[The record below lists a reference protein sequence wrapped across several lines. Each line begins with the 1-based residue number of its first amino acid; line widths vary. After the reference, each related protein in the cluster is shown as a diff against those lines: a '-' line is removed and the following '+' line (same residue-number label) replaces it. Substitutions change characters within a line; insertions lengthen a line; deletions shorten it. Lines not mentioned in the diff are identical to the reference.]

1 MEQGELL
8 TENVKEY
15 DLIVVG
21 GGAAGL
27 MAAGTAASKGLKVV
41 LLEKMEKPARKI
53 RITGKGRCNLT
64 NIKPEEEFL
73 EKVQTNRDFFRP
85 AYEAFN
91 NRALVRFFERRGV
104 RLETERGGR
113 VFPKSGK
120 AWDIADALVDW
131 CRDEEVDLICHATVT
146 RLLLLGDRIR
156 GVEYRTKRGFL
167 RRLEAPAVVLC
178 TGGASYPATGST
190 GDGYALAHA
199 VGHAIEP
206 IRPSLVPLE
215 TSLPD
220 RAALEG
226 LQLRNVRVALL
237 VDGERVTNEFGEM
250 AFSSRG
256 VEGAVVLRM
265 SRRAVDAL
273 IEGHKVELSLD
284 LKPALDA
291 ETVRERIARE
301 RAALPAGGVVS
312 DLLRKLMPR
321 EMMPPVARMIG
332 THPKR
337 LLSSFTPTQ
346 EEELI
351 RVLKDFRIPISDYR
365 PFTEAIITAGGISVG
380 EVNPRTL
387 ESLRIRGL
395 YFAGEVLDLD
405 ANTGGYN
412 LQIAFSTGRLAG
424 LLRHEA

>member
-1 MEQGELL
+1 ML

-27 MAAGTAASKGLKVV
+27 MAAGTAASNGLKVV

-85 AYEAFN
+85 AYEAFD
-91 NRALVRFFERRGV
+91 NRALVRFFERKGV

-120 AWDIADALVDW
+120 AWDIVF
-131 CRDEEVDLICHATVT
+131 
-146 RLLLLGDRIR
+146 GDRVR

-167 RRLEAPAVVLC
+167 RKIEAPAVVLC

-199 VGHAIEP
+199 AGHGIEP
-206 IRPSLVPLE
+206 VRPSLVPLE

-220 RAALEG
+220 RTALEG

-237 VDGERVTNEFGEM
+237 VDGERVTDEFGEM

-265 SRRAVDAL
+265 SRQAVDAL

-301 RAALPAGGVVS
+301 KAALPAGGVMS

-321 EMMPPVARMIG
+321 EMMIPVARMVG

-337 LLSSFTPTQ
+337 LLSSFTPAQ

-351 RVLKDFRIPISDYR
+351 RVLKDFRIPVSDYR
-365 PFTEAIITAGGISVG
+365 PFTEAIVTAGGVSVE
-380 EVNPRTL
+380 EVNPRTM
-387 ESLRIRGL
+387 ESQRIRGL

-424 LLRHEA
+424 MMRHEA

>member
-178 TGGASYPATGST
+178 TGGAS
-190 GDGYALAHA
+190 
-199 VGHAIEP
+199 
-206 IRPSLVPLE
+206 
-215 TSLPD
+215 
-220 RAALEG
+220 
-226 LQLRNVRVALL
+226 
-237 VDGERVTNEFGEM
+237 
-250 AFSSRG
+250 
-256 VEGAVVLRM
+256 
-265 SRRAVDAL
+265 
-273 IEGHKVELSLD
+273 
-284 LKPALDA
+284 
-291 ETVRERIARE
+291 
-301 RAALPAGGVVS
+301 
-312 DLLRKLMPR
+312 
-321 EMMPPVARMIG
+321 
-332 THPKR
+332 
-337 LLSSFTPTQ
+337 
-346 EEELI
+346 
-351 RVLKDFRIPISDYR
+351 
-365 PFTEAIITAGGISVG
+365 
-380 EVNPRTL
+380 
-387 ESLRIRGL
+387 
-395 YFAGEVLDLD
+395 
-405 ANTGGYN
+405 
-412 LQIAFSTGRLAG
+412 
-424 LLRHEA
+424 

>member
-1 MEQGELL
+1 MQ

-73 EKVQTNRDFFRP
+73 AKVQTNRDFFRS
-85 AYEAFN
+85 AYEAFD
-91 NRALVRFFERRGV
+91 NRALVRFFERKGV

-120 AWDIADALVDW
+120 AWDIADALVEW
-131 CRDEEVDLICHATVT
+131 CRDGEVEMLCHATVT

-167 RRLEAPAVVLC
+167 RRIEAPAVVLC

-199 VGHAIEP
+199 VGHGIEP

-237 VDGERVTNEFGEM
+237 VDGERVTDEFGEM

-265 SRRAVDAL
+265 SRQAVDAL
-273 IEGHKVELSLD
+273 IEGHRVELLLD

-301 RAALPAGGVVS
+301 RAALPTGGVVS

-321 EMMPPVARMIG
+321 EMMTPVTRLIG

-337 LLSSFTPTQ
+337 LLSTFNATQ
-346 EEELI
+346 EEALI

-365 PFTEAIITAGGISVG
+365 PFTEAIVTAGGVSVE
-380 EVNPRTL
+380 EVNPHTL
-387 ESLRIRGL
+387 ESRRIRGL

-424 LLRHEA
+424 LLRHEE

>member
-1 MEQGELL
+1 MQ

-73 EKVQTNRDFFRP
+73 AKVQTNRDFFRS
-85 AYEAFN
+85 AYEAFD
-91 NRALVRFFERRGV
+91 NRALVRFFERKGV

-120 AWDIADALVDW
+120 AWDIADALVEW
-131 CRDEEVDLICHATVT
+131 CRDGEVEMLCHATVT

-167 RRLEAPAVVLC
+167 RRIEAPAVVLC

-199 VGHAIEP
+199 VGHGIEP

-237 VDGERVTNEFGEM
+237 VDGERVTDEFGEM

-265 SRRAVDAL
+265 SRQAVDAL
-273 IEGHKVELSLD
+273 IEGHRMELSLD

-301 RAALPAGGVVS
+301 RAALPTGGVVS

-321 EMMPPVARMIG
+321 EMMTPVTRLIG

-337 LLSSFTPTQ
+337 LLSTFNATQ
-346 EEELI
+346 EEALI

-365 PFTEAIITAGGISVG
+365 PFTEAIVTAGGVSVE
-380 EVNPRTL
+380 EVNPHTL
-387 ESLRIRGL
+387 ESRRIRGL

-424 LLRHEA
+424 LLRHEE